1 MSDFYRALEERFR
14 ASREEIQARLSSYRP
29 FLEALLAR
37 HDKPRAFD
45 IGCGRGEWL
54 QMLGEMGFDAQG
66 VDLDDAMLAACH
78 EVGLNAR
85 NQDALSALQA
95 APDGCYQ
102 LITSFHVV
110 EHLDFDYLQL
120 LLDEARRT
128 LAPDGLLILETPN
141 SENLMV
147 GTSSFYLDPTHH
159 RPVPALFLEFLC
171 QQSGF
176 SRCMIMRLQ
185 EDPALTL
192 PEASIGLWQVLYGVS
207 PDYAIVAQK
216 QPQKTDEA
224 DVFAE
229 LFARDYGLGLEKL
242 ALRHDRE
249 VAHRFQQ
256 LASEQAAVNNWLE
269 ERLTALTH
277 RYDEH
282 MQVLSERMQ
291 VLTERYEQ
299 TEAALQQV
307 YLSRSWRITQ
317 PMRDLADSLRHR
329 DRNWARRL
337 MMRPLRAG
345 LFHLRKKPALTAS
358 ILRVARHVPGLESR
372 MRRLQMAL
380 ERPEHAAGRAS
391 VEYAPRVVS
400 LAARLAKLAEPAK
413 PQPTVMS
420 ARPRL
425 AFVTPLPPKRTGIA
439 DYSAELLPELS
450 AYFQIDVIVEQDV
463 VDARWISVNCQIHDA
478 GWLRENADAFD
489 AVLYHVGN
497 SAYHDWMFSLLQ
509 DVPGILVLHDFFL
522 SGLIWSLEAMPQHQ
536 GVKLKELYY
545 SHGYPALAEALQG
558 TEGSQIAFR
567 YPFNRT
573 VIESAVGVIVHSD
586 VSLRLARQW
595 FGDKAASNWR
605 GIPLLR
611 VPAAPLSAREARERL
626 QLPESAFVVCSYGQ
640 LGVTKLNHRLLQAW
654 LASDLATNPDCILV
668 FVGQLSDD
676 EYGHSLRAA
685 ILESG
690 IESRIRITGWASGE
704 TFRDYLAAADV
715 AVQLRTLS
723 RGETSAAV
731 LDCMNYGLP
740 TIVNANGSMAD
751 LSPEGVY
758 RLADDFETADLS
770 AALEYFW
777 NDPTARELIGK
788 RAKDIVETLHSPAG
802 CARLYRDAINDFVA
816 AARQADRV
824 LLDAVKALPATDRD
838 SLLALAE
845 RLASYQAAPARQPQ
859 VLLDITATSRL
870 DRHTGIERVAKALTL
885 ALLEEPPA
893 GYRIEPVYL
902 CDQGGRWHY
911 KYASE
916 CTARLLGIPEVIQ
929 DRGVDY
935 AAGDCLLALDYSG
948 EAFIRA
954 SENGL
959 FTAIR
964 EQGVQCRMLVHDLL
978 PVTRPE
984 LFPPNANSHFGR
996 WLDAVAQ
1003 LDGAICVTRTVADEL
1018 RRWLQVNHPERSESF
1033 TLGYSHHGADISGSA
1048 PSRGLPDDAEQI
1060 LSRLAER
1067 PSILMVGTLEPR
1079 KGYTQA
1085 LAAFTEL
1092 WNKGVELNL
1101 VIVGREGWQDLP
1113 DQQRRDIPDLI
1124 RQLRQHP
1131 ERGQRLFWLEGVSD
1145 EFLEKVYAAADG
1157 LLAASL
1163 DEGFGL
1169 PLIEAAQKRLPILAR
1184 DIPVF
1189 REVAADHACFYRADN
1204 PTELGEAISAWHAS
1218 GFKPSAVQMPWL
1230 TWRQSA
1236 DNLLRILLAP
1246 EQLS

>member
-14 ASREEIQARLSSYRP
+14 ASREEIQARLATYRP
-29 FLEALLAR
+29 LLEALLAR
-37 HDKPRAFD
+37 HTRPQAFD

-78 EVGLNAR
+78 EAGLNAR

-95 APDGCYQ
+95 APDGYYQ

-120 LLDEARRT
+120 LLKEAARA
-128 LAPDGLLILETPN
+128 LAPGGLLILETPN

-185 EDPALTL
+185 EDPALTSSD
-192 PEASIGLWQVLYGVS
+192 ASIGLWQVLYGVS

-216 QPQKTDEA
+216 DTDES

-229 LFARDYGLGLEKL
+229 LFTREYGLGLEKL
-242 ALRHDRE
+242 ALRHDRQ
-249 VAHRFQQ
+249 VADKFQQ
-256 LASEQAAVNNWLE
+256 LASDQAAAHQWLE
-269 ERLTALTH
+269 ERLTALTD
-277 RYDEH
+277 RYDE
-282 MQVLSERMQ
+282 RIQ

-299 TEAALQQV
+299 TEAALKQV

-317 PMRDLADSLRHR
+317 PMRDLADSVRHR

-337 MMRPLRAG
+337 MLRPLRAG

-358 ILRVARHVPGLESR
+358 VLRAARHVPGLESR
-372 MRRLQMAL
+372 LRRLQMVL
-380 ERPEHAAGRAS
+380 ERPEHAAGHDS
-391 VEYAPRVVS
+391 VEHAPRVVS
-400 LAARLAKLAEPAK
+400 LATRLGKLADPAR
-413 PQPTVMS
+413 PQPAAVP
-420 ARPRL
+420 ALPRL
-425 AFVTPLPPKRTGIA
+425 AFVTPLPPERTGIA

-463 VDARWISVNCQIHDA
+463 IEARWISDNCQTHDA

-536 GVKLKELYY
+536 GIKLNELYY
-545 SHGYPALAEALQG
+545 SHGYPALVQALKG
-558 TEGSQIAFR
+558 ADGSQIAFR

-586 VSLRLARQW
+586 VSLRLAQQW
-595 FGDKAASNWR
+595 FGDKTANNWR
-605 GIPLLR
+605 RIPLLR
-611 VPAAPLSAREARERL
+611 VPAAPMNSREARERL

-654 LASDLATNPDCILV
+654 LASDLARSPNCILV
-668 FVGQLSDD
+668 FVGELSDD
-676 EYGHSLRAA
+676 EYGQSLRAA
-685 ILESG
+685 MLESG
-690 IESRIRITGWASGE
+690 IESQIRITGWASGE

-758 RLADDFETADLS
+758 RLADDFETAELS
-770 AALEYFW
+770 AALEHFW
-777 NDPTARELIGK
+777 NDISARELIGK

-802 CARLYRDAINDFVA
+802 CARLYRDAISDFIT
-816 AARQADRV
+816 AARETDRV
-824 LLDAVKALPATDRD
+824 LQDAVKSLPATDQG

-845 RLASYQAAPARQPQ
+845 RLAKDQAAPARQPQ
-859 VLLDITATSRL
+859 LLLDITATSRL

-885 ALLEEPPA
+885 ALLEKPPA

-902 CDQGGRWHY
+902 SDQGGRWHY
-911 KYASE
+911 RYASAY
-916 CTARLLGIPEVIQ
+916 TARLLGIPEVIP

-935 AAGDCLLALDYSG
+935 VAGDCLLALDYSG

-954 SENGL
+954 SDKGL
-959 FTAIR
+959 FRTLR
-964 EQGVQCRMLVHDLL
+964 GQGVNCRMLVHDLL

-984 LFPPNANSHFGR
+984 LFPPSANAYFGR
-996 WLDAVAQ
+996 WLDVVAQ
-1003 LDGAICVTRTVADEL
+1003 LDGAICVTRTVAAEL
-1018 RRWLQVNHPERSESF
+1018 HGWLEQHHPQRSEIL
-1033 TLGYSHHGADISGSA
+1033 TLDHSHHGADLSGAA
-1048 PSRGLPDDAEQI
+1048 PSRGLPENATE
-1060 LSRLAER
+1060 LLAKLAAR
-1067 PSILMVGTLEPR
+1067 PSVLMVGTLEPR
-1079 KGYTQA
+1079 KGYVQA
-1085 LAAFTEL
+1085 LAAFTHL
-1092 WNKGVELNL
+1092 WQSGAEINL
-1101 VIVGREGWQDLP
+1101 VIVGREGWKDLP
-1113 DQQRRDIPDLI
+1113 DEQRRDIPELI

-1131 ERGQRLFWLEGVSD
+1131 QLGQRLFWLNDVSD
-1145 EFLEKVYAAADG
+1145 EFLEKVYATADG

-1169 PLIEAAQKRLPILAR
+1169 PLIEAAQKGLPILAR

-1189 REVAADHACFYRADN
+1189 REVAGEHACFFHADQAG
-1204 PTELGEAISAWHAS
+1204 ELAEAIDAWQRS
-1218 GFKPSAVQMPWL
+1218 GFRPASSGMPWL
-1230 TWRQSA
+1230 TWQQSA
-1236 DNLLRILLAP
+1236 NNLQRIMLRDR
-1246 EQLS
+1246 EQHP

>member
-159 RPVPALFLEFLC
+159 RPVPALFLQFLC

-176 SRCMIMRLQ
+176 LRCMIMRLQ
-185 EDPALTL
+185 EDPALNS
-192 PEASIGLWQVLYGVS
+192 PEAAIGLWQVLYGVS

-229 LFARDYGLGLEKL
+229 LFARDYGLGLETL
-242 ALRHDRE
+242 ALRHDQQ
-249 VAHRFQQ
+249 VAYKFQQ
-256 LASEQAAVNNWLE
+256 LASDQAAANKWLE
-269 ERLTALTH
+269 ERLAALTD
-277 RYDEH
+277 RYDE
-282 MQVLSERMQ
+282 RIQ

-307 YLSRSWRITQ
+307 YRSRSWRITQ

-380 ERPEHAAGRAS
+380 ERPEHAAGHAS

-439 DYSAELLPELS
+439 DYSVELLPELS

-463 VDARWISVNCQIHDA
+463 IEASWINGNCQIHDA
-478 GWLRENADAFD
+478 GWLRENVDAFD
-489 AVLYHVGN
+489 AVLYHIGN
-497 SAYHDWMFSLLQ
+497 SSYHDWMFSLLQ

-545 SHGYPALAEALQG
+545 SHGYPALAQALQG
-558 TEGSQIAFR
+558 MDASEIAFR

-573 VIESAVGVIVHSD
+573 IIESAVGVIVHSD

-605 GIPLLR
+605 RIPLLR
-611 VPAAPLSAREARERL
+611 VPAAPMNAREARERL

-654 LASDLATNPDCILV
+654 LASDLARSPDCILV
-668 FVGQLSDD
+668 FVGELNDD
-676 EYGHSLRAA
+676 EYGRSLRAA

-690 IESRIRITGWASGE
+690 IESQIRITGWASGE
-704 TFRDYLAAADV
+704 TFRDYLGAANV

-751 LSPEGVY
+751 LPPDGVY
-758 RLADDFETADLS
+758 RLADDFDTVELS
-770 AALEYFW
+770 AALEHFW
-777 NDPTARELIGK
+777 SDQPARELLGK

-816 AARQADRV
+816 AARQADRM
-824 LLDAVKALPATDRD
+824 LQDAVKALPATDQG

-845 RLASYQAAPARQPQ
+845 RLVKDQAAPARQPQ
-859 VLLDITATSRL
+859 LLLDITATSRL

-885 ALLEEPPA
+885 AFLEEPPA

-902 CDQGGRWHY
+902 SDQGGRWHY

-954 SENGL
+954 TEKGL

-964 EQGVQCRMLVHDLL
+964 ERGVQCRMLVHDLL

-984 LFPPNANSHFGR
+984 LFPPNANSHFSR

-1169 PLIEAAQKRLPILAR
+1169 PLIEAAQNRLPILAR

>member
-14 ASREEIQARLSSYRP
+14 ASREEIQARLATYRP

-37 HDKPRAFD
+37 HTRSQAFD

-78 EVGLNAR
+78 EAGLNAR

-95 APDGCYQ
+95 APDDCYQ

-110 EHLDFDYLQL
+110 EHLDFGYLQL
-120 LLDEARRT
+120 LLNEARRT

-185 EDPALTL
+185 EDPALASS
-192 PEASIGLWQVLYGVS
+192 EASIGLWQVLYGVS

-216 QPQKTDEA
+216 QPQEADES

-229 LFARDYGLGLEKL
+229 LFALEYGLSLEKL
-242 ALRHDRE
+242 ALRHDRQ
-249 VAHRFQQ
+249 VADKFQQ
-256 LASEQAAVNNWLE
+256 LASDQAAAHQWLE
-269 ERLTALTH
+269 ERLTALT
-277 RYDEH
+277 E
-282 MQVLSERMQ
+282 Q
-291 VLTERYEQ
+291 YEQ

-317 PMRDLADSLRHR
+317 PMRDLADSVRHT

-337 MMRPLRAG
+337 MLRPLRAG

-358 ILRVARHVPGLESR
+358 ILRGARHIPGLESR
-372 MRRLQMAL
+372 LRRLQMAL
-380 ERPEHAAGRAS
+380 ERPEHAAGHAS
-391 VEYAPRVVS
+391 VEYPPRVVS
-400 LAARLAKLAEPAK
+400 LASRLGKLADPAR
-413 PQPTVMS
+413 PQPAAMP

-425 AFVTPLPPKRTGIA
+425 AFVTPLPPERTGIA
-439 DYSAELLPELS
+439 DYSAALLPELS

-463 VDARWISVNCQIHDA
+463 IEARWISDNCQTHDA

-497 SAYHDWMFSLLQ
+497 SAYHDWMFSLVQ

-545 SHGYPALAEALQG
+545 SHGYPALAQALQG
-558 TEGSQIAFR
+558 AEGSQIAFR

-573 VIESAVGVIVHSD
+573 IIESAVGVIVHSE
-586 VSLRLARQW
+586 VSFRLAQQW
-595 FGDKAASNWR
+595 FGDKTASNWR
-605 GIPLLR
+605 RIPLLR
-611 VPAAPLSAREARERL
+611 VPAAPMSSREARERL

-654 LASDLATNPDCILV
+654 LASDLARNPDCILV
-668 FVGQLSDD
+668 FVGELSDD
-676 EYGHSLRAA
+676 EYGQSLRAA
-685 ILESG
+685 MIESG
-690 IESRIRITGWASGE
+690 IKSQIRITGWASGE
-704 TFRDYLAAADV
+704 TFRDYLAAADI

-751 LSPEGVY
+751 LSPDGIY

-770 AALEYFW
+770 AALEHFW
-777 NDPTARELIGK
+777 SDPTARGLIGK

-802 CARLYRDAINDFVA
+802 CARLYRDAISDFITSA
-816 AARQADRV
+816 QQTDRV
-824 LLDAVKALPATDRD
+824 LLDAVKSLPATDQG
-838 SLLALAE
+838 SLLVLAE
-845 RLASYQAAPARQPQ
+845 RLAKNQAAPARQPQ
-859 VLLDITATSRL
+859 LLLDITATSRL
-870 DRHTGIERVAKALTL
+870 DLHTGIERVAKALTL
-885 ALLEEPPA
+885 ALLAESPV

-902 CDQGGRWHY
+902 SDQGGRWHY

-935 AAGDCLLALDYSG
+935 AAGDRLLALDYSG
-948 EAFIRA
+948 EIFIRA
-954 SENGL
+954 SEKGL
-959 FTAIR
+959 FTALR

-984 LFPPNANSHFGR
+984 LFPPNANTHFGR
-996 WLDAVAQ
+996 WLDAVTQ

-1018 RRWLQVNHPERSESF
+1018 SRWLQVNHPERSKSF

-1060 LSRLAER
+1060 LSRLAKR

-1085 LAAFTEL
+1085 LAAFTGL
-1092 WNKGVELNL
+1092 WNNGVELNL
-1101 VIVGREGWQDLP
+1101 VIVGREGWRDLP
-1113 DQQRRDIPDLI
+1113 DEQRREIPELI
-1124 RQLRQHP
+1124 RQLRHHP
-1131 ERGQRLFWLEGVSD
+1131 ERGQRLFWLDGISD
-1145 EFLEKVYAAADG
+1145 EFLEKIYAAADG

-1189 REVAADHACFYRADN
+1189 REVAANHACFFRADS
-1204 PTELGEAISAWHAS
+1204 PSELGEAISAWQAG
-1218 GFKPSAVQMPWL
+1218 GFKPSAAEMPWL

-1236 DNLLRILLAP
+1236 DNLQRILLAP
-1246 EQLS
+1246 EQLP